1 MLEIGNIVTPKGYN
15 CNILFKIIDKK
26 DTRFENGPIY
36 YLQRIT
42 QFLDT
47 IYGPIKDQLDF
58 IFYVENTYFK
68 EDDLK
73 LITKNAI
80 KFDKSL
86 NFKEGDN
93 KMDILDVY
101 KERKRK
107 ALDKELLDAKENV
120 KKEDEIQN
128 IILEMTNQVNTIL
141 ENQGRKIKYE
151 FEPNLITLET
161 EAKLDEL
168 NDKYYKQIEE
178 LRSTLEEIRALFEM
192 TDDYNERI
200 KILKRYDII
209 NKNGKLNI

>member
-1 MLEIGNIVTPKGYN
+1 MLEIGDIVTPKGYN

-26 DTRFENGPIY
+26 DTPFEDGLIY
-36 YLQRIT
+36 DLQRIT
-42 QFLDT
+42 QFLDS
-47 IYGPIKDQLDF
+47 IYGPIKEQLDF
-58 IFYVENTYFK
+58 IFYVEKTYFK
-68 EDDLK
+68 ENELK
-73 LITKNAI
+73 LIKKNTAKI
-80 KFDKSL
+80 DKSL

-168 NDKYYKQIEE
+168 EKEHHKQIEE
-178 LRSTLEEIRALFEM
+178 LRSTLEEIRALFEL
-192 TDDYNERI
+192 TDDYNERM
-200 KILKRYDII
+200 KILKRYGII
-209 NKNGKLNI
+209 NKDGKLSI